1 IDLTAPAST
10 PFAVFA
16 HARHRDQRVAGAPR
30 NASIHGRRAD
40 FLAPPE
46 SAHTFRHG
54 NAARFVGHMEATRT
68 SSPSTAW
75 AQSFF
80 PHHPPERTTVATCG
94 TTVVVRDAA
103 VTLWA

>member
-1 IDLTAPAST
+1 MPCSRTLATETNEWPA
-10 PFAVFA
+10 
-16 HARHRDQRVAGAPR
+16 
-30 NASIHGRRAD
+30 RRATRRSAIA
-40 FLAPPE
+40 APTSWRTRN

-54 NAARFVGHMEATRT
+54 NVARFVVHVEATRT
-68 SSPSTAW
+68 SSPSTVW